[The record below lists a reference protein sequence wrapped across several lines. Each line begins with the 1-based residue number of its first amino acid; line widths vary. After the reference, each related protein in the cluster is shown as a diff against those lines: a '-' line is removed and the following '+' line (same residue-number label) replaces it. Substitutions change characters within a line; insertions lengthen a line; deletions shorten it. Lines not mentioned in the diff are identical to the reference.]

1 MSTRFFSFFFLD
13 LSFATILARR
23 IHKLLQEKDER
34 AGIKAN
40 DWLRF
45 EALSG
50 TGIQE
55 NGTFRKALLQRVYSS
70 VIPILSEVIAFVD
83 RDSNL
88 DLVMDGGNWL
98 SSLWLGFFQCDE
110 MVKLHYDGFLSL
122 ESGIIRERVPVVTSG
137 RETQSFELQFP
148 FSWIIKERIDAMWR
162 EASSIA
168 GEPLFERV
176 VSFFRFFSEKGRRS
190 ELDTINRVF
199 LSLAGSNTP
208 IQQCLQDLVNNSAM
222 GRFLDESWLEGYEE
236 AAVERYLHDFVHTT
250 LKPLVPEEEKVSGI

>member
-1 MSTRFFSFFFLD
+1 MS
-13 LSFATILARR
+13 RR

-34 AGIKAN
+34 AGDKAN
-40 DWLRF
+40 DWLRS

-55 NGTFRKALLQRVYSS
+55 NGTFRKALLQRIYSS

-98 SSLWLGFFQCDE
+98 SSLWLGFFQCDKLVE
-110 MVKLHYDGFLSL
+110 LHYDGFLSL
-122 ESGIIRERVPVVTSG
+122 ESGIIRERVPVVTSS

-168 GEPLFERV
+168 GEPHF
-176 VSFFRFFSEKGRRS
+176 SFFR
-190 ELDTINRVF
+190 LF
-199 LSLAGSNTP
+199 LKKVYDLILILP
-208 IQQCLQDLVNNSAM
+208 CL
-222 GRFLDESWLEGYEE
+222 
-236 AAVERYLHDFVHTT
+236 FVISDVKHANPTMST
-250 LKPLVPEEEKVSGI
+250 RPCK

>member
-1 MSTRFFSFFFLD
+1 MISARLFYSCFLD

-34 AGIKAN
+34 AGDKAI
-40 DWLRF
+40 DWLRS

-55 NGTFRKALLQRVYSS
+55 NGTFRKALWQRVYSS

-98 SSLWLGFFQCDE
+98 SSLWLDFFQCDK
-110 MVKLHYDGFLSL
+110 MVKLDYDGFLSL

-137 RETQSFELQFP
+137 SETQSFELQFP

-168 GEPLFERV
+168 GEAFFLERV
-176 VSFFRFFSEKGRRS
+176 ASFFRLFPKKVYDLILILSCLFVISEIKHANQ
-190 ELDTINRVF
+190 TVF
-199 LSLAGSNTP
+199 TRP
-208 IQQCLQDLVNNSAM
+208 C
-222 GRFLDESWLEGYEE
+222 
-236 AAVERYLHDFVHTT
+236 
-250 LKPLVPEEEKVSGI
+250 K

>member
-1 MSTRFFSFFFLD
+1 MISARLFYSCFLD

-34 AGIKAN
+34 AGTKAN
-40 DWLRF
+40 DWLRS

-55 NGTFRKALLQRVYSS
+55 NGTFRKALWQRVYSS

-98 SSLWLGFFQCDE
+98 SSLWLDFFQCDK
-110 MVKLHYDGFLSL
+110 MVKLDYDGFLSL

-168 GEPLFERV
+168 GEAFCLERV
-176 VSFFRFFSEKGRRS
+176 VSFFRLFPKTVYDLILILSCLFVISEIKHANP
-190 ELDTINRVF
+190 TVF
-199 LSLAGSNTP
+199 TRP
-208 IQQCLQDLVNNSAM
+208 C
-222 GRFLDESWLEGYEE
+222 
-236 AAVERYLHDFVHTT
+236 
-250 LKPLVPEEEKVSGI
+250 K

>member
-1 MSTRFFSFFFLD
+1 M
-13 LSFATILARR
+13 ARR

-34 AGIKAN
+34 AGDKAN
-40 DWLRF
+40 DWLRS

-55 NGTFRKALLQRVYSS
+55 NGTFRKALWQRVYSS

-88 DLVMDGGNWL
+88 ELVVDGGNWL
-98 SSLWLGFFQCDE
+98 SSLWLDFFQCDE
-110 MVKLHYDGFLSL
+110 MVKLDYDGFLSL

-137 RETQSFELQFP
+137 SETQSFELQFP

-168 GEPLFERV
+168 GEPLFWKEL
-176 VSFFRFFSEKGRRS
+176 FPFS
-190 ELDTINRVF
+190 DCF
-199 LSLAGSNTP
+199 
-208 IQQCLQDLVNNSAM
+208 
-222 GRFLDESWLEGYEE
+222 
-236 AAVERYLHDFVHTT
+236 
-250 LKPLVPEEEKVSGI
+250 

>member
-1 MSTRFFSFFFLD
+1 MISARLFYSCFLD

-34 AGIKAN
+34 AGTKAN
-40 DWLRF
+40 DWLRS

-55 NGTFRKALLQRVYSS
+55 NGTFRKALWQRVYSS

-98 SSLWLGFFQCDE
+98 SSLWLDFFQCDK
-110 MVKLHYDGFLSL
+110 MVKLDYDGFLSL

-168 GEPLFERV
+168 GEAFFLERV
-176 VSFFRFFSEKGRRS
+176 VSFFRLFPKTVYDLILILSCLFVISEIKHANP
-190 ELDTINRVF
+190 TVF
-199 LSLAGSNTP
+199 TRP
-208 IQQCLQDLVNNSAM
+208 C
-222 GRFLDESWLEGYEE
+222 
-236 AAVERYLHDFVHTT
+236 
-250 LKPLVPEEEKVSGI
+250 K

>member
-1 MSTRFFSFFFLD
+1 MSTRLFSFRSLD

-34 AGIKAN
+34 AGNKAN
-40 DWLRF
+40 DWLRS

-55 NGTFRKALLQRVYSS
+55 NGTFRKALWQRVYSS

-88 DLVMDGGNWL
+88 ELVVDGGNWL
-98 SSLWLGFFQCDE
+98 SSLWLDFFQCDK
-110 MVKLHYDGFLSL
+110 MVKLDYDGFLSL
-122 ESGIIRERVPVVTSG
+122 ESVIIRERVPVVTSG
-137 RETQSFELQFP
+137 SETQSFELQFP

-168 GEPLFERV
+168 GEAFFLERV
-176 VSFFRFFSEKGRRS
+176 VSFFRLFPKKVYDLILILSCLFVISEIKHATSTMFARPCKYLCDGPFS
-190 ELDTINRVF
+190 
-199 LSLAGSNTP
+199 
-208 IQQCLQDLVNNSAM
+208 
-222 GRFLDESWLEGYEE
+222 
-236 AAVERYLHDFVHTT
+236 
-250 LKPLVPEEEKVSGI
+250 

>member
-1 MSTRFFSFFFLD
+1 M
-13 LSFATILARR
+13 ARR

-34 AGIKAN
+34 AGDKAN
-40 DWLRF
+40 DWLRS

-55 NGTFRKALLQRVYSS
+55 NGTFRKALWQRVYSS

-110 MVKLHYDGFLSL
+110 MVELHYDGFLSL

-168 GEPLFERV
+168 GEPLFGKSCFLV
-176 VSFFRFFSEKGRRS
+176 QLVSEKGLRS
-190 ELDTINRVF
+190 DLDTI
-199 LSLAGSNTP
+199 
-208 IQQCLQDLVNNSAM
+208 
-222 GRFLDESWLEGYEE
+222 
-236 AAVERYLHDFVHTT
+236 
-250 LKPLVPEEEKVSGI
+250 VSFCH

>member
-1 MSTRFFSFFFLD
+1 MISVLTTSEIFYGKIIAFTLISARLFYSCFLD

-34 AGIKAN
+34 AGDKAN
-40 DWLRF
+40 DWLRS

-55 NGTFRKALLQRVYSS
+55 NGTFRKALWQRVYSS

-88 DLVMDGGNWL
+88 ELVVDGGNWL
-98 SSLWLGFFQCDE
+98 SSLWLDFFQCDK
-110 MVKLHYDGFLSL
+110 MVKLDYDGFLSL

-168 GEPLFERV
+168 GEALFFGKSCFLFQV
-176 VSFFRFFSEKGRRS
+176 VSEKGLRS
-190 ELDTINRVF
+190 DLDTI
-199 LSLAGSNTP
+199 LS
-208 IQQCLQDLVNNSAM
+208 
-222 GRFLDESWLEGYEE
+222 FY
-236 AAVERYLHDFVHTT
+236 H
-250 LKPLVPEEEKVSGI
+250 

>member
-1 MSTRFFSFFFLD
+1 MISARLFYSCFLD

-34 AGIKAN
+34 AGTKAN
-40 DWLRF
+40 DWLRS

-55 NGTFRKALLQRVYSS
+55 NGTFRKALWQRVYSS

-88 DLVMDGGNWL
+88 DLVMDEGNWL
-98 SSLWLGFFQCDE
+98 SSLWLDFFQCDK
-110 MVKLHYDGFLSL
+110 MVKLDYDGFLSL

-168 GEPLFERV
+168 GEAFFLERV
-176 VSFFRFFSEKGRRS
+176 VSFFRLFPKTVYDLILILSCLFVISEIKHANP
-190 ELDTINRVF
+190 TVF
-199 LSLAGSNTP
+199 TRP
-208 IQQCLQDLVNNSAM
+208 C
-222 GRFLDESWLEGYEE
+222 
-236 AAVERYLHDFVHTT
+236 
-250 LKPLVPEEEKVSGI
+250 K

>member
-1 MSTRFFSFFFLD
+1 MNVAFTSISTSLFLCFLD

-34 AGIKAN
+34 AGDKAN
-40 DWLRF
+40 DWLRS

-55 NGTFRKALLQRVYSS
+55 NGTFRKALWQRVYSS

-88 DLVMDGGNWL
+88 ELVVDGGNWL
-98 SSLWLGFFQCDE
+98 SSLWLDFFQCDK
-110 MVKLHYDGFLSL
+110 MVKLDYDGFLSL

-137 RETQSFELQFP
+137 SETQSFELQFP

-168 GEPLFERV
+168 GEAFFLERV
-176 VSFFRFFSEKGRRS
+176 ASFFRLFPKKVYDLILILSCLFVISEIKHATSTMFARPCKYLCDGPFS
-190 ELDTINRVF
+190 
-199 LSLAGSNTP
+199 
-208 IQQCLQDLVNNSAM
+208 
-222 GRFLDESWLEGYEE
+222 
-236 AAVERYLHDFVHTT
+236 
-250 LKPLVPEEEKVSGI
+250 

>member
-1 MSTRFFSFFFLD
+1 MSATFFLLTFVD

-34 AGIKAN
+34 AGNKAN
-40 DWLRF
+40 DWLRS

-55 NGTFRKALLQRVYSS
+55 NGTFRKALWQRVYSS

-88 DLVMDGGNWL
+88 ELVVDGGNWL
-98 SSLWLGFFQCDE
+98 SSLWLDFFQCDK
-110 MVKLHYDGFLSL
+110 MVKLDYDGFLSL
-122 ESGIIRERVPVVTSG
+122 ESGIIRKRVPVVTSG
-137 RETQSFELQFP
+137 SETQSFELQFP

-168 GEPLFERV
+168 GEAFFLERV
-176 VSFFRFFSEKGRRS
+176 ASFFRLFPKKVYDLILILSCLFVISEIKHATSTMFARPCKYLCDGPFS
-190 ELDTINRVF
+190 
-199 LSLAGSNTP
+199 
-208 IQQCLQDLVNNSAM
+208 
-222 GRFLDESWLEGYEE
+222 
-236 AAVERYLHDFVHTT
+236 
-250 LKPLVPEEEKVSGI
+250 